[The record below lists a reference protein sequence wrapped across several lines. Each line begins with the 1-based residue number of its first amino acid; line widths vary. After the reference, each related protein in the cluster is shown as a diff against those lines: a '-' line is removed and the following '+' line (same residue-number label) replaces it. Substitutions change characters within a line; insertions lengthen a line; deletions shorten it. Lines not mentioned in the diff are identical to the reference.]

1 MKQDSM
7 RGTLL
12 EYNYEVILMKKQTI
26 ILSLLLIIALLLA
39 AGCSVIPV
47 YYEVNFMNYD
57 GSVYAT
63 QSVRRHRDAADII
76 LPDGY
81 AMLIDENGQAFTAF
95 CTFKGWGSD
104 LIDVT
109 ENMDVEPIFEI
120 SDISYD
126 TFVVIFKD
134 PDGLTVSTQFVK
146 KGEDAVAPELTPPE
160 GQIVVWDKPFTN
172 VQSNLVVNAMY
183 VFETMDYIF
192 DAGEGEFA
200 DGSKTI
206 VFKDVYYLDPVD
218 ESTVEIP
225 VLADHTFNGWLKTVE
240 EGGKVLRFTA
250 QYKPV
255 EYTVT
260 FYDHNRQNI
269 IAQISVPYGS
279 SALELAPEAPE
290 REGFVFIE
298 WVGADLSFI
307 TGNVEV
313 YAVYEGRDVEY
324 SFYGFNGELLY
335 SYTIPYGSAVVY
347 PVAPEI
353 ENYTFVGWKFSEI
366 DKSGEVWK
374 VRADAEYLYGVY
386 YKVAFVVN
394 GQLFQ
399 AQFVAENGCAV
410 DPETI
415 PGVDLTIIPE
425 GYRIVGWE
433 MEDVDAEG
441 NVITL
446 PFDFNTPVTR
456 NMTVRAILEPIE

>member
-146 KGEDAVAPELTPPE
+146 RGEDAVAPELTPPE

-218 ESTVEIP
+218 ESTVEVP
-225 VLADHTFNGWLKTVE
+225 VLADYTFNGWLKTVE

-298 WVGADLSFI
+298 WAGADLSFI

-324 SFYGFNGELLY
+324 SFTASTVNFFILTLY
-335 SYTIPYGSAVVY
+335 LT
-347 PVAPEI
+347 
-353 ENYTFVGWKFSEI
+353 
-366 DKSGEVWK
+366 EV
-374 VRADAEYLYGVY
+374 
-386 YKVAFVVN
+386 
-394 GQLFQ
+394 Q
-399 AQFVAENGCAV
+399 
-410 DPETI
+410 
-415 PGVDLTIIPE
+415 
-425 GYRIVGWE
+425 
-433 MEDVDAEG
+433 
-441 NVITL
+441 
-446 PFDFNTPVTR
+446 
-456 NMTVRAILEPIE
+456 